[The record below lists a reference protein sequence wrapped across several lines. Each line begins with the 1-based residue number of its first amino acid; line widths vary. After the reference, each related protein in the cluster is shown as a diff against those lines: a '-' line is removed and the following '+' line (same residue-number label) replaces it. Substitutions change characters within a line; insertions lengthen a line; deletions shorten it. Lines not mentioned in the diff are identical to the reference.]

1 MNAKAK
7 RGWKIVGL
15 SFLLAFLLLITIVI
29 GYVTYLS
36 ANYYRI
42 EDNLALAVENNKSD
56 IVSLDTTYSIS
67 TYNIGFGAYDRDF
80 DFFMDS
86 GVMEDGTVVNGTRGK
101 AISEERVLTNTN
113 GAINIAKNLET
124 DFAFFQE
131 VDTEST
137 RSYFVNQ
144 YEMIKNEFSDYSS
157 SYASNFHTGY
167 LIYPFNDHIGSIQ
180 SGIVTLSKYKIEG
193 STRRSFPIDESFVN
207 KFFDLDRCFVVN
219 RLDIEGTDK
228 QLVLINLHM
237 SAYDEGGVIRAKQL
251 EMLTEYIAKE
261 YENGNY
267 VIAGGDWNHDI
278 ADSLEYFESEQQIPS
293 WVQQITEE
301 DIPEGFSFAKSLNAP
316 TCRAAEMPFTDGVN
330 YTVVIDGFLVSDNVR
345 VEEVT
350 NVSTLNGEDVN
361 FLYSDHNA
369 VKMSFSLITPEIE
382 QPTETENPETNEGE
396 NTDNGNGEIVNNIVN
411 SIFIENKKKA
421 V

>member
-1 MNAKAK
+1 M
-7 RGWKIVGL
+7 
-15 SFLLAFLLLITIVI
+15 
-29 GYVTYLS
+29 
-36 ANYYRI
+36 
-42 EDNLALAVENNKSD
+42 
-56 IVSLDTTYSIS
+56 
-67 TYNIGFGAYDRDF
+67 
-80 DFFMDS
+80 
-86 GVMEDGTVVNGTRGK
+86 
-101 AISEERVLTNTN
+101 
-113 GAINIAKNLET
+113 
-124 DFAFFQE
+124 
-131 VDTEST
+131 
-137 RSYFVNQ
+137 
-144 YEMIKNEFSDYSS
+144 
-157 SYASNFHTGY
+157 
-167 LIYPFNDHIGSIQ
+167 
-180 SGIVTLSKYKIEG
+180 SKYKIEG

-219 RLDIEGTDK
+219 RLNIEGTDK

-350 NVSTLNGEDVN
+350 NISTLNGEDVN

-396 NTDNGNGEIVNNIVN
+396 NTDNGNGEIINNIVN